1 MNALKATPVLKLVRL
16 GWSRHADTD
25 GFQTP
30 GAQQEKA
37 AGGSQYK
44 FFFNIGSIDSFE
56 RKMEEAQEDLGWSP
70 SSWVPIT
77 YANELSWQQELL
89 RLAPTILLIAG
100 YVWFTR
106 RQLGGLGG
114 QGPGGRG
121 IFNVGKAQ
129 ACAPFLDI
137 SIRSKI
143 AQFICL
149 HWCSPRT
156 KKIIKM

>member
-1 MNALKATPVLKLVRL
+1 M
-16 GWSRHADTD
+16 DTD

-30 GAQQEKA
+30 GTQQPQP
-37 AGGSQYK
+37 GSSSHYK
-44 FFFNIGSIDSFE
+44 FYFNIGSIDSFE

-77 YANELSWQQELL
+77 YTNELSWQQELL

-106 RQLGGLGG
+106 RQLGGFGG
-114 QGPGGRG
+114 PSGPGGRG

-129 ACAPFLDI
+129 ACSTSTLLPFLPLLHL
-137 SIRSKI
+137 
-143 AQFICL
+143 QCCL
-149 HWCSPRT
+149 AVEGKTAMTNKPC
-156 KKIIKM
+156 